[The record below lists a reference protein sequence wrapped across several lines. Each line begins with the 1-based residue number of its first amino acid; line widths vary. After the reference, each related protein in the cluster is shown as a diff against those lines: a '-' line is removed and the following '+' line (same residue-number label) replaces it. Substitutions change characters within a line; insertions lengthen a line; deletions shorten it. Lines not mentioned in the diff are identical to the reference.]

1 MFTISETSGI
11 KTKTKK
17 GFYSGNK
24 KIKKE
29 LGIRNSMVVYENKIT
44 DTTSNGGLPRHP
56 RYPCFKYITLADGS
70 SIRVRAK

>member
-24 KIKKE
+24 QIKKE
-29 LGIRNSMVVYENKIT
+29 LGIRNSMAEFENMIT
-44 DTTSNGGLPRHP
+44 ATTSNGGLPRFP
-56 RYPCFKYITLADGS
+56 KYPCFKYITLADGN